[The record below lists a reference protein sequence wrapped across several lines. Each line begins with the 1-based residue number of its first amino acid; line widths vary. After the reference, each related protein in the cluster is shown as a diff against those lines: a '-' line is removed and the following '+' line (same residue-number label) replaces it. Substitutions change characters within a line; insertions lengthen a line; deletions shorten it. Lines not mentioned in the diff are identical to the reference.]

1 MDQHGASY
9 RSEFADDPE
18 MRELVDLFVGELPE
32 RMAAVREAF
41 GAGDAESLRRLA
53 HQLKGAGSGYGFGP
67 ISAAAGELERSVQVL
82 GGMGS
87 APALE
92 AVAAE
97 VDALLATCQR
107 VMEHA

>member
-1 MDQHGASY
+1 MNEHRASY
-9 RSEFADDPE
+9 RSEFADDPD
-18 MRELVDLFVGELPE
+18 MRELVELFVGELPE

-41 GAGDAESLRRLA
+41 GSGDAESLRRLA

-67 ISAAAGELERSVQVL
+67 ISEAAGNLERSVRVL
-82 GGMGS
+82 DESGS

-97 VDALLATCQR
+97 VDELLATCTR